1 MAGEQSEAIRRF
13 EAWLKPGL
21 FYLFLAL
28 LILLNLM
35 VWFGWK
41 PLASANTLSEVVA
54 SLRAERDR
62 LQGLLGEACTSAGL
76 EPYRRGEAVS
86 PPAVSANGPEA
97 AVTPPNGLVGVLQSA
112 AVVVV
117 HPEGS
122 GSGFFI
128 DPTTIVTNRHV
139 IEGVKSGT
147 VLIANKT
154 IGTFLKAKIVSVTR
168 GSSVGSADFALLRLE
183 QSPAGIKVLPIAGRP
198 EPLQPVV
205 AVGFPGSVISSD
217 QGSVPAPIYTA
228 GDVSVVQP
236 QATGVALVIHTAEIS
251 PGSSGGALVDRCGS
265 AVGVNT
271 FVRSPENTADG
282 RRLYA
287 LSADSLRKFLEASG
301 QRYTN
306 AGACQADRAN

>member
-1 MAGEQSEAIRRF
+1 MAGEQSEAVQRF
-13 EAWLKPGL
+13 EAWLKPVL
-21 FYLFLAL
+21 FYFVLAALIFFNLF
-28 LILLNLM
+28 
-35 VWFGWK
+35 VWFGWEPIAK
-41 PLASANTLSEVVA
+41 TDVSSGVIA

-62 LQGLLGEACTSAGL
+62 LQGLLGAACASTELRSHEPNEIGSVPAAEIGGPASATA
-76 EPYRRGEAVS
+76 PQNV
-86 PPAVSANGPEA
+86 
-97 AVTPPNGLVGVLQSA
+97 LVGLLQSA

-117 HPEGS
+117 HSDGS

-139 IEGVKSGT
+139 IEGVKGET

-154 IGTFLKAKIVSVTR
+154 IGSFLKAKIVSVTR
-168 GSSVGSADFALLRLE
+168 GSNIGSADFALLRLE
-183 QSPAGIKVLPIAGRP
+183 KAPAGIKVLPIAGRP
-198 EPLQPVV
+198 EPLQHVV
-205 AVGFPGSVISSD
+205 AVGFPGSVISRD
-217 QGSVPAPIYTA
+217 QGAVPAPIYTA

-271 FVRSPENTADG
+271 FVQSSDSTADG

-287 LSADSLRKFLEASG
+287 LSADSLRKFLDASG
-301 QRYTN
+301 QRYTK
-306 AGACQADRAN
+306 AGACQSERAN